1 MDSDDQKLPRNG
13 HTAYNAYNAMA
24 IHGLG
29 QSEII
34 DFDSAYLFNVADGTV
49 LILYE

>member
-13 HTAYNAYNAMA
+13 HTACNAYNAKA

-29 QSEII
+29 QSEIF
-34 DFDSAYLFNVADGTV
+34 DYDSAYLFNVTDGAV